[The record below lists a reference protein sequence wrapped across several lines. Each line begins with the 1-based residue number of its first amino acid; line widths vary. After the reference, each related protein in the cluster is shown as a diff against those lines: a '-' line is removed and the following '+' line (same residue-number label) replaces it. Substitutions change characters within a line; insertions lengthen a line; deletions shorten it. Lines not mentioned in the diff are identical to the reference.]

1 MQLPREGFIGIVV
14 TLALSSQPK
23 QALARLR
30 AKRKAQESHLMLLGM
45 QKSVKE
51 WTLTPPSE
59 LPFWELE
66 S

>member
-30 AKRKAQESHLMLLGM
+30 AKRKAQESHLMFLGI

-51 WTLTPPSE
+51 
-59 LPFWELE
+59 
-66 S
+66 